1 MIPVYQDYSL
11 NHAIKKLDLN
21 GREMTIRMKKLLQE
35 AGVYFTTKK
44 EFEIIRK
51 VKEKR
56 CYVALDYVEEMA
68 VF

>member
-1 MIPVYQDYSL
+1 
-11 NHAIKKLDLN
+11 
-21 GREMTIRMKKLLQE
+21 MTVWMKKLLYE
-35 AGVYFTTKK
+35 AGAYFMTNK

-56 CYVALDYVEEMA
+56 CYVALHYMEEMA